1 MPLGGPGLACEQCIA
16 KKGAAFGALVC
27 LHGHQQQL
35 SQQRCAP
42 IAPRPYLSQQR
53 CAPLLAHLPLLCCPP
68 PAKPADPLTPQRLID
83 AAA

>member
-42 IAPRPYLSQQR
+42 VLAHLSQQR
-53 CAPLLAHLPLLCCPP
+53 CAPLLAHLH
-68 PAKPADPLTPQRLID
+68 A
-83 AAA
+83 